1 MKCNK
6 LIQIRKYSKSQHLGI
21 GKRPF
26 FFFGK
31 LIIGGMEA
39 WRVGI
44 KMLVKKFRKNNNRGG
59 GGGGGGGD
67 SRVLVMVE
75 KCRTVLI
82 GIVYVKPY

>member
-6 LIQIRKYSKSQHLGI
+6 LIQIRKYSKFQHFGI

-26 FFFGK
+26 FFGK
-31 LIIGGMEA
+31 LIIEGMEA

-44 KMLVKKFRKNNNRGG
+44 KMLVKKFRKNNNRGEG
-59 GGGGGGGD
+59 GGANNRD

-75 KCRTVLI
+75 KCKNVLI

>member
-1 MKCNK
+1 
-6 LIQIRKYSKSQHLGI
+6 
-21 GKRPF
+21 
-26 FFFGK
+26 
-31 LIIGGMEA
+31 MEA

-59 GGGGGGGD
+59 GGGGANNRD

-75 KCRTVLI
+75 KCKNVLI

>member
-44 KMLVKKFRKNNNRGG
+44 KMLVKKFRKNNNRGVG
-59 GGGGGGGD
+59 GGAGGGQI
-67 SRVLVMVE
+67 
-75 KCRTVLI
+75 I
-82 GIVYVKPY
+82 GTREYSLWLKSAEMS